1 MTFPQYLSMLAAH
14 APFWVG
20 TYFACVFAIGAY
32 YTGKTALKA
41 PRP

>member
-1 MTFPQYLSMLAAH
+1 MTFSQYLALLADH

-20 TYFACVFAIGAY
+20 IYFACVFAIGAY
-32 YTGKTALKA
+32 YTGKAALKA